1 MLPHTPRRLGKEP
14 SERVLILDG
23 AMGTMVQARALKE
36 ADFRGEIC
44 DSSMPAQT
52 GNNDILCLTR
62 PDVVS
67 DIHRAYVDAGAD
79 ILSTN
84 TFNANAISQAD
95 YGTVHL
101 VSDINRAGAALA
113 RSVADDYM
121 EQNPGRIIRVAGSMG
136 PTNRAASMSPDV
148 ADPGLRNV
156 TYDQLHNAYFEQ
168 ATALLEGGADLLL
181 FETVFDP
188 LNLKAGLDGAME
200 AMRQLG
206 VETDIIVSA
215 TVSDRSGRLLTGQT
229 LEAFAASVAHCD
241 AVISLGL
248 NCSFGT
254 VDMLP
259 HLRALAEV
267 APAYVSC
274 HPNAGLPDRLGNY
287 AETPETFAAHVAP
300 MLTEG
305 LVNIAGG
312 CCGTTPAHIAALR
325 SVADSAVPHRKNGR
339 STNLRLAGLEPLEVC
354 RANNFVNIGERCNV
368 AGSRKFLRL
377 IKEKKYD
384 EALEVARRQVL
395 DGAMILDV
403 NMDDAMLDAAKEMTV
418 FLNYLA
424 SDPDTARVPVMVDA
438 SDWKVA
444 EAGLK
449 CLQGKGII
457 NSISLKEGEEAFLH
471 HARRARELGAAVVV
485 MAFDEEGQADTYE
498 RKIAVCERAYKLL
511 IREAGFE
518 PHDIIFDPNIMAVA
532 TGIEAHDRYGI
543 DYIKAVKWI
552 KDNLPCA
559 LTSGGVSNL
568 SFAFRGHNTL
578 REAMHA
584 VFLYHAIAAGL
595 DMAILNPATS
605 VTYESIEPGLRTL
618 IEDVV
623 LARRPGAADELAAY
637 AAAHAAEKGGAP
649 VTSVSAGET
658 DSRTVSERLRDAV
671 ISGDSTNIAS
681 DLTEALESGM
691 TAVGII
697 EGPLMEGI
705 DRVGTLFGEGK
716 MFLPQVVKTARTM
729 KRAVDILEP
738 HIHSEAA
745 TQSTGMAG
753 TVVFATVKGDVHDIG
768 KNIVAIVMACNNY
781 RIIDLGVMVPAEQI
795 VSAAI
800 AEKADMVC
808 VSGLITPSL
817 AEMVKVAEAME
828 AAGLRIP
835 LVVGGAT
842 TSRLH
847 TALKIAPAYSGPV
860 VHASDAARNPVIA
873 ARLMGDEATEY
884 IEALNREYD
893 ELRQRY
899 EAQETRL
906 LTLDEA
912 IARAPKLDWNQPS
925 PVPVQREYF
934 NAHIPIAEVAPFINY
949 KMLLHAWRLTG
960 PWLEDFPW
968 DGCSGCTAAW
978 TAKHG
983 SDPKAMEALHLYTD
997 ARTMLQQ
1004 LIAENADLIRGAVRI
1019 MEASADSDAV
1029 TLHTPEGDIS
1039 LPMLRRQTDDGSR
1052 TWSLADMVRP
1062 ADGKNTHHI
1071 SENIDDTDGK
1081 VAWAQKSN
1089 NDIDDRIACTK
1100 ESTDDINGKVAY
1112 AKESTDDTD
1121 NRIAHAKESTDNI
1134 DSRVVY
1140 PKESINDT
1148 DNKESTDYV
1157 GVFMVTAGHG
1167 EANRLT
1173 ALRATGDDYKALL
1186 LQTLCDR
1193 LAEAASEW
1201 LHTLVRRKI
1210 WAYAPNEN
1218 LSVQEILANRYFGI
1232 RPAIGYDSLP
1242 DQSLMHDIAALLPL
1256 FALGVEVTPNGA
1268 LTPSSTVCG
1277 LYLWHPDSR
1286 YFNVGNLDDAQLTR
1300 YAARRGITSDT
1311 LRHHL
1316 GTRN

>member
-1 MLPHTPRRLGKEP
+1 MHIHTPRHLGSEP

-23 AMGTMVQARALKE
+23 AMGTMVQARALTE
-36 ADFRGEIC
+36 ADFRGDVC
-44 DSSMPAQT
+44 DPSMPAQT

-62 PDVVS
+62 PDVVT
-67 DIHRAYVDAGAD
+67 DIHRAYVEAGAD
-79 ILSTN
+79 IISTN
-84 TFNANAISQAD
+84 TFNANAVSQAD
-95 YGTVHL
+95 YGTTHL
-101 VSDINRAGAALA
+101 VGDINRAGARLA
-113 RSVADDYM
+113 RSVADEYM
-121 EQNPGRIIRVAGSMG
+121 QRNPGRIIRVAGSMG

-148 ADPGLRNV
+148 ADPGLRNI
-156 TYDQLHNAYFEQ
+156 TYDQLCDAYFKQ

-188 LNLKAGLDGAME
+188 LNLKAGLDGAVK
-200 AMRQLG
+200 AMQKLG
-206 VETDIIVSA
+206 VEAGIMVSA
-215 TVSDRSGRLLTGQT
+215 TISDRSGRLLTGQT
-229 LEAFAASVAHCD
+229 LEAFVASVAHCD
-241 AVISLGL
+241 AVVSLGL
-248 NCSFGT
+248 NCSFGA

-259 HLRALAEV
+259 HLRVLAEV
-267 APAYVSC
+267 APGYISC

-287 AETPETFAAHVAP
+287 AETPETFAVHIAP

-325 SVADSAVPHRKNGR
+325 DVADHTVPHKKN
-339 STNLRLAGLEPLEVC
+339 SKPSNLRLAGLEPLEVC

-403 NMDDAMLDAAKEMTV
+403 NMDDAMLDAAKEMTT

-471 HARRARELGAAVVV
+471 HARRARALGAAVVV

-498 RKIAVCERAYKLL
+498 RKIAVCQRAYNLL
-511 IREAGFE
+511 TQKAGFE

-552 KDNLPCA
+552 KDNLPGA

-605 VTYESIEPGLRTL
+605 VTYENIELTLRTL

-623 LARRPGAADELAAY
+623 LARRPGAAEELAAY

-649 VTSVSAGET
+649 VTSSNDNENDNRSVN
-658 DSRTVSERLRDAV
+658 ERLRDAV
-671 ISGDSTNIAS
+671 ISGDSTNITV
-681 DLTEALESGM
+681 DLTEALEAGQ
-691 TAVGII
+691 TAVSII

-738 HIHSEAA
+738 YIHD
-745 TQSTGMAG
+745 QSAVTTTGTAG

-781 RIIDLGVMVPAEQI
+781 RIVDLGVMVPAEQI
-795 VSAAI
+795 VATAI

-817 AEMVKVAEAME
+817 TEMVKIAEAME

-847 TALKIAPAYSGPV
+847 TALKIAPVYSGPV

-873 ARLMGDEATEY
+873 ARLMGDEAKDY
-884 IEALNREYD
+884 IEALQREYE

-906 LTLDEA
+906 LSLDEVV
-912 IARAPKLDWNQPS
+912 ARAPKLDWTQPS
-925 PVPVQREYF
+925 PVPVEREYF

-968 DGCSGCTAAW
+968 DGCAGCTAAW
-978 TAKHG
+978 TAKYG
-983 SDPKAMEALHLYTD
+983 NNAKAMEALHLYTD
-997 ARTMLQQ
+997 ARAMLQH
-1004 LIAENADLIRGAVRI
+1004 LIDEDADLIRGAVRLT
-1019 MEASADSDAV
+1019 EASADSDSI
-1029 TLHTPEGDIS
+1029 TLHTPDGDVI

-1062 ADGKNTHHI
+1062 ANEKTKHTA
-1071 SENIDDTDGK
+1071 ENFDSTQGIADYTD
-1081 VAWAQKSN
+1081 S
-1089 NDIDDRIACTK
+1089 DIT
-1100 ESTDDINGKVAY
+1100 NG
-1112 AKESTDDTD
+1112 
-1121 NRIAHAKESTDNI
+1121 N
-1134 DSRVVY
+1134 
-1140 PKESINDT
+1140 
-1148 DNKESTDYV
+1148 TDYV

-1167 EANRLT
+1167 EADRLAT
-1173 ALRATGDDYKALL
+1173 FRVTGDDYNALL
-1186 LQTLCDR
+1186 LQSLCDR
-1193 LAEAASEW
+1193 LTEAASEW
-1201 LHTLVRRKI
+1201 LHTLVRRKL
-1210 WAYAPNEN
+1210 WAYAPTEH
-1218 LSVQEILANRYFGI
+1218 LSVQDTLAGRYPGI

-1242 DQSLMHDIAALLPL
+1242 DQSLMHEVASLLPL
-1256 FALGVEVTPNGA
+1256 QTLGVEVTSNGA

-1286 YFNVGNLDDAQLTR
+1286 YFSVGRLDDTQLAH
-1300 YAARRGITSDT
+1300 YAAQRHLSPDDLRRT
-1311 LRHHL
+1311 LGH
-1316 GTRN
+1316 RN

>member
-1 MLPHTPRRLGKEP
+1 MLLHTPRNLGSEP

-23 AMGTMVQARALKE
+23 AMGTMVQTRALTE
-36 ADFRGEIC
+36 ADFRGDVC
-44 DSSMPAQT
+44 DPSMPAQT

-62 PDVVS
+62 PDVVT
-67 DIHRAYVDAGAD
+67 DIHRAYAEAGAD

-95 YGTVHL
+95 YATAHL
-101 VSDINRAGAALA
+101 VSDINRAGARLA
-113 RSVADDYM
+113 RSVADEFM
-121 EQNPGRIIRVAGSMG
+121 QRNPNRVIRVAGSMG

-148 ADPGLRNV
+148 ADLGLRNI
-156 TYDQLHNAYFEQ
+156 TYDQLRNAYLEQ

-188 LNLKAGLDGAME
+188 LNLKAGLDGATE
-200 AMRQLG
+200 AMRRLG
-206 VETDIIVSA
+206 VEVGIMVSA

-241 AVISLGL
+241 AVVSLGL
-248 NCSFGT
+248 NCSFGA

-287 AETPETFAAHVAP
+287 AETPDTFATHVAP

-325 SVADSAVPHRKNGR
+325 KVAENAIPHQKNGR
-339 STNLRLAGLEPLEVC
+339 PANLRLAGLEPLEVC
-354 RANNFVNIGERCNV
+354 HANNFVNIGERCNV

-384 EALEVARRQVL
+384 EALEIARKQVL
-395 DGAMILDV
+395 DGAMMLDI
-403 NMDDAMLDAAKEMTV
+403 NMDDAMLDAEKEMTI
-418 FLNYLA
+418 FLNYIA

-471 HARRARELGAAVVV
+471 HARRARTLGAAVVV

-511 IREAGFE
+511 TQEAGFE

-543 DYIKAVKWI
+543 DYIRAVRWI
-552 KDNLPCA
+552 KDNLPGA

-605 VTYESIEPGLRTL
+605 VTYESIEPTLRTL

-623 LARRPGAADELAAY
+623 LARRSGAADELAAY

-649 VTSVSAGET
+649 VTSAA
-658 DSRTVSERLRDAV
+658 DSGNDNRNVEERLRDAV
-671 ISGDSTNIAS
+671 ISGDSSNIAS
-681 DLTEALESGM
+681 DLDEALKVGR

-697 EGPLMEGI
+697 EGPLMEGM

-738 HIHSEAA
+738 YIHDQNTVSA
-745 TQSTGMAG
+745 TGTAG

-781 RIIDLGVMVPAEQI
+781 RIVDLGVMVPAEQI
-795 VSAAI
+795 VSTAI

-817 AEMVKVAEAME
+817 TEMVKVAEAME

-847 TALKIAPAYSGPV
+847 TALKIAPVYSGPV

-873 ARLMGDEATEY
+873 ARLMGDEATDY
-884 IEALNREYD
+884 IEALQREYAD
-893 ELRQRY
+893 LRQRY
-899 EAQETRL
+899 EAQEKPL

-912 IARAPKLDWNQPS
+912 KARAPKLDWSQPS

-934 NAHIPIAEVAPFINY
+934 NAHIPISEVAPFINY

-968 DGCSGCTAAW
+968 DSCAGCIAAW
-978 TAKHG
+978 TARH
-983 SDPKAMEALHLYTD
+983 SNDPKAAEALRLYTD
-997 ARTMLQQ
+997 ARAMLRQ
-1004 LIAENADLIRGAVRI
+1004 LIDEDADLIRGAVRFT
-1019 MEASADSDAV
+1019 EASSDSDSI
-1029 TLHTPEGDIS
+1029 TLHTPEGNVV
-1039 LPMLRRQTDDGSR
+1039 LPMLRRQADDGSR

-1062 ADGKNTHHI
+1062 ADKNTNHI
-1071 SENIDDTDGK
+1071 T
-1081 VAWAQKSN
+1081 
-1089 NDIDDRIACTK
+1089 
-1100 ESTDDINGKVAY
+1100 
-1112 AKESTDDTD
+1112 
-1121 NRIAHAKESTDNI
+1121 
-1134 DSRVVY
+1134 
-1140 PKESINDT
+1140 
-1148 DNKESTDYV
+1148 ESTDYIDSKAECTKENNECANAKPAYAK
-1157 GVFMVTAGHG
+1157 GSTDYIGIFIVTAGHG
-1167 EANRLT
+1167 EADRLAT
-1173 ALRATGDDYKALL
+1173 FRAAGDDYKALL
-1186 LQTLCDR
+1186 LQSLCDR

-1201 LHTLVRRKI
+1201 LHTLVRRQL
-1210 WAYAPNEN
+1210 WAYAPDEH
-1218 LSVQEILANRYFGI
+1218 LSIQETLAGRYTGI

-1242 DQSLMHDIAALLPL
+1242 DQSLMHDITALLPL
-1256 FALGVEVTPNGA
+1256 FALGIEVTPNGA

-1277 LYLWHPDSR
+1277 LYLW
-1286 YFNVGNLDDAQLTR
+1286 
-1300 YAARRGITSDT
+1300 
-1311 LRHHL
+1311 
-1316 GTRN
+1316 